1 MTRLEEKRDKHGWY
15 INVVKHGTGK
25 LIHIFWMSDEK
36 IVHAQHFPHV
46 IFYDNIYRS
55 TRYDLNVALPVR
67 VNNYGQSVLMGQFI
81 AVGKNIRDFEY
92 RSTGWVTLAWR
103 PWLCSRMHV

>member
-1 MTRLEEKRDKHGWY
+1 M
-15 INVVKHGTGK
+15 K
-25 LIHIFWMSDEK
+25 LLT
-36 IVHAQHFPHV
+36 AQHFSHV
-46 IFYDNIYRS
+46 IFYNNIYRS
-55 TRYDLNVALPVR
+55 TRYDLSVALFVR
-67 VNNYGQSVLMGQFI
+67 GKKKGQSVLMGHFI